1 MQLLHATLYDQ
12 PLSLEIRDNQQY
24 LSYSGKVV
32 STSSHEELTEHHFVA
47 ANGVRVALQLTMLAG
62 TPKMRYQLSLDGE
75 EVQSEEFLL
84 PSEPTSKG
92 TIGLLALGF
101 KLFKS
106 AKVVKAALAAASVA
120 GYSWLFSIEFA
131 LVLVACLVVH
141 EYGHVRA
148 MQYFGIKTKGIY
160 LIPFVGG
167 LALSDDKLTTRWQD
181 VVISIMGPVFG
192 LLMSLGCLLL
202 YALTG
207 QELFAGAA
215 VIGSLLNLFNLLP
228 ILPLDGGHVIKS
240 ISFSMRSWLGLSVC
254 IAGMALGLGI
264 AWIFGLALLVF
275 FIFFGA
281 IEILLEWRTRHQSVL
296 VPLDSYGRIFSALW
310 YILTLAGHVAV
321 IYAFADAE
329 HPILQLPMQILAN

>member
-1 MQLLHATLYDQ
+1 MQILQASLYGL
-12 PLSLEIRDNQQY
+12 PLSLEIRHSQQC
-24 LSYSGKVV
+24 LFYSGELV
-32 STSSHEELTEHHFVA
+32 SEQPHGEHATHQFVA
-47 ANGVRVALQLTMLAG
+47 AGMQAELTLEMLPG
-62 TPKMRYQLSLDGE
+62 TQKMRYQLSLDG
-75 EVQSEEFLL
+75 QATQKEEFLL
-84 PSEPTSKG
+84 PAEPSRKG

-131 LVLVACLVVH
+131 LVLVACLVAH

-167 LALSDDKLTTRWQD
+167 LALSDDKLSTRWQD

-192 LLMSLGCLLL
+192 LLMSLLCLLI
-202 YALTG
+202 YTLTG
-207 QELFAGAA
+207 HELFAGAA

-240 ISFSMRSWLGLSVC
+240 ISFSMRSWLGLCVC
-254 IAGMALGLGI
+254 LLGMVFGLLI
-264 AWIFGLALLVF
+264 SWYFGLALLVF
-275 FIFFGA
+275 FIFIGA
-281 IEILLEWRTRHQSVL
+281 LEIVFEWRSRHQSYL
-296 VPLDSYGRIFSALW
+296 VPLNRYGQWVSALW
-310 YILTLAGHVAV
+310 YLVVIGGHIAV
-321 IYAFADAE
+321 IYSFADTDHA
-329 HPILQLPMQILAN
+329 ILALPMQILSN